1 MKRPL
6 WSILTAAV
14 AAVLPG
20 MTGPT
25 AVDAMA
31 APMAEA
37 AKPAPEAVQ
46 VRRPEIRHDQ
56 RQLDD
61 LDENPAPAIEELAI
75 EVAAPA
81 LPATVASIA
90 APPTAPDVGHKA
102 RRSLGRPRVRAPDHR
117 AV

>member
-20 MTGPT
+20 LTGPS
-25 AVDAMA
+25 AVDVVS
-31 APMAEA
+31 APVAE

-46 VRRPEIRHDQ
+46 VRRPEVRHEE

-61 LDENPAPAIEELAI
+61 LDQDPAPFVEVLVAEELPAPVF
-75 EVAAPA
+75 VAA
-81 LPATVASIA
+81 VASIA
-90 APPTAPDVGHKA
+90 APPASPDVAPRA
-102 RRSLGRPRVRAPDHR
+102 RRSLGRPRVRAPDTT
-117 AV
+117 V